1 MIVEGKKQGVLT
13 LPSSLETTGVTYALS
28 YEFRPLL
35 GKKDTKVDDP
45 CKKSGSIIGCQ
56 NQSLGEAVSIVGPPF
71 FLRYQSDRMPGS
83 LDVQPSWTARAFGN
97 GNATSIERD
106 SAGRPAAIAGPY
118 GQRTT
123 LALDS
128 DGNLN
133 QITNPNGE
141 TVRLTY
147 ANGGLLSKTLAER
160 TTQYRYDVIGN
171 LLKNANG
178 ALVQSFLYQDRL
190 KPIVELDG
198 NNSVVSRFIYAGRSN
213 VPDYMVKDGVAYR
226 FITDQL
232 GSPRLLVDT
241 SSGQLAQRLDYG
253 VFGNVIADTNPG
265 FQPFG
270 FAGGLYDRDTKLVRF
285 GERDYDAET
294 GRWTAKDPLLFAGDQ
309 ANLYAYVGNDPV
321 NRTDPSG
328 TWSVGF
334 NFYAGIGGGVTKL
347 LKERPESKSSSPS
360 SGNNVASTI
369 ESREHGQS
377 DVGPGGAEALP
388 LVDAAFPMFHIH
400 THARVARGG
409 HCQRRQSQCF
419 VRDPDRRPVG
429 RGSALAIAEAAVIG
443 QRGLG
448 AGGEPPAS
456 SCRG

>member
-171 LLKNANG
+171 LL
-178 ALVQSFLYQDRL
+178 
-190 KPIVELDG
+190 
-198 NNSVVSRFIYAGRSN
+198 
-213 VPDYMVKDGVAYR
+213 
-226 FITDQL
+226 
-232 GSPRLLVDT
+232 
-241 SSGQLAQRLDYG
+241 
-253 VFGNVIADTNPG
+253 
-265 FQPFG
+265 
-270 FAGGLYDRDTKLVRF
+270 
-285 GERDYDAET
+285 
-294 GRWTAKDPLLFAGDQ
+294 
-309 ANLYAYVGNDPV
+309 
-321 NRTDPSG
+321 
-328 TWSVGF
+328 
-334 NFYAGIGGGVTKL
+334 
-347 LKERPESKSSSPS
+347 
-360 SGNNVASTI
+360 
-369 ESREHGQS
+369 
-377 DVGPGGAEALP
+377 
-388 LVDAAFPMFHIH
+388 
-400 THARVARGG
+400 
-409 HCQRRQSQCF
+409 
-419 VRDPDRRPVG
+419 
-429 RGSALAIAEAAVIG
+429 
-443 QRGLG
+443 
-448 AGGEPPAS
+448 
-456 SCRG
+456 